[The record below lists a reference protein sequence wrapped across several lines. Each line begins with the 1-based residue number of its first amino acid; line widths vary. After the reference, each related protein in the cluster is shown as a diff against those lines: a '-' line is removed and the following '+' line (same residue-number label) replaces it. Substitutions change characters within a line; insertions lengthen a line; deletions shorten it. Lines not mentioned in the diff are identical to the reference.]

1 MTVFEIKVLG
11 SHTKRPNR
19 FVTICNTEEEAIEE
33 ARKLFRNSDI
43 VEIYCSRKR
52 ELK

>member
-11 SHTKRPNR
+11 TESHKPNT
-19 FVTICNTEEEAIEE
+19 FVTICETEEEAMTE
-33 ARKLFRNSDI
+33 AKKLFRNTTI